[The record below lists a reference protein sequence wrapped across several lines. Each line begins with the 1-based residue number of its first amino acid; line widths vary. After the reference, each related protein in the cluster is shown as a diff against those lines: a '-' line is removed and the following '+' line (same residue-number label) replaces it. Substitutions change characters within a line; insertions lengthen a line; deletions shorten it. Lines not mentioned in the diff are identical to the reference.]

1 MHRLLADLAG
11 NSAYVRSMRELS
23 TLTCLVILLFDAPAA
38 LGCRADE
45 HNDIVEAIARRD
57 LDRAQQLMLAH
68 LDHIEQG
75 VSLDDPAVEA
85 DLEAV
90 FLDMEN

>member
-1 MHRLLADLAG
+1 
-11 NSAYVRSMRELS
+11 
-23 TLTCLVILLFDAPAA
+23 
-38 LGCRADE
+38 
-45 HNDIVEAIARRD
+45 
-57 LDRAQQLMLAH
+57 MLAH

>member
-1 MHRLLADLAG
+1 MDVFEARRVIEPAVLQ
-11 NSAYVRSMRELS
+11 R
-23 TLTCLVILLFDAPAA
+23 LVILLFDAPTA

-90 FLDMEN
+90 FLAMEN